1 MEVPHYSETR
11 EESFVLDESP
21 QQIENFATILKE
33 KNLNE
38 KHSEATNKKATLA
51 LESVFVWASSR

>member
-51 LESVFVWASSR
+51 LESVFVWAKSR